1 LCHKET
7 ILDKQHNHP
16 IQGNIHSMLT
26 SKEIRRK
33 FLQFFEEKGHEIVA
47 SAPVVNKND
56 PTLMFINAGMNP
68 FKDYFLGNA
77 TPKNS
82 RIADTQKCL
91 RVSGKHNDLDEVGHD
106 TYHHTLFEMLGNWSI
121 GDYFK
126 QEAIDWAWEILTE
139 VYGIDKDRLYVS
151 VFGGDA
157 KEQMERDN
165 EAADMWLKHTT
176 NDRIINGSKKDNFW
190 EMGEIGPCGP
200 CSEIHVDLRSDDERA
215 KIDGASLVN
224 ADHPQ
229 VVEIWNLVFM
239 QFNRKA
245 SGELENLPAQHID
258 TGMGFE
264 RLCMALQGKQSN
276 YDTDVFTPLLS
287 EISSLSGTTY
297 GRAEATDIAQRVIA
311 DHIRAVAFAIADGQL
326 PASGGAGYVIRRI
339 LRRAIRYG
347 FSYLNLTEPFMFKL
361 VKVLDQE
368 MGEFFPELT
377 AQRALVEKVIEE
389 EENSF
394 LKTLAQG
401 LAKLEEFLAGDAK
414 VLDGQRAFEL
424 YDTYG
429 FPIDLTELI
438 MRENG
443 RTVDMAGFTA
453 EMTAQKE
460 RSRAATKLSTDD
472 WVELE
477 EDDKEE
483 FVGYDYTEVDVRIT
497 RYRKVS
503 TKKKEF
509 YQLVLSLTPFYP
521 EGGGQIGDAGTLVQG
536 DHTIHITTTKKEN
549 GVIVHFTDDL
559 PADLN
564 GQWKAAVNVA
574 DRNETAK
581 NHSATHLM
589 HEVLREVLGTHVEQ
603 KGSLVRPDYLRFD
616 FSHFQKVSAEE
627 LLAIEAK
634 VNERIQANYT
644 LEEYRNIPIA
654 EAKDMGA
661 MALFGEKYGDTV
673 RAIKFG
679 SSVELCGGIHVPA
692 TGSIGLFKF
701 ISEGAVA
708 AGVRRVE
715 AVTGRGALDYVN
727 AELAKLRAASEV
739 LKYPQDLAGALQQ
752 LKEKETAAQ
761 KEIDTL
767 RKEKAMG
774 AVKELEDSAIAFND
788 AKAIVART
796 ALDSGSVKD
805 LVFKLKSVPSTL
817 VILGNVVQGKV
828 TLSIGVSDDLVASKG
843 WHAGNAVRTLAKHI
857 NGGGG
862 GQPGFA
868 TAGGKN
874 PDGIDKV
881 LVEWK
886 NEFS

>member
-1 LCHKET
+1 
-7 ILDKQHNHP
+7 
-16 IQGNIHSMLT
+16 MLT

-33 FLQFFEEKGHEIVA
+33 FLQYFESKGHEIVP

-68 FKDYFLGNA
+68 FKDFFLGNA
-77 TPKNS
+77 TPKNA

-126 QEAIDWAWEILTE
+126 KEAIEWAWDLLTN
-139 VYGIDKDRLYVS
+139 VYGLDKDRLYVT
-151 VFGGDA
+151 VFEGDA
-157 KEQMERDN
+157 KDDLPRDN
-165 EAADMWLKHTT
+165 EAADLWAQFVPAEHIL
-176 NDRIINGSKKDNFW
+176 NGNKADNFW
-190 EMGEIGPCGP
+190 EMGETGPCGP
-200 CSEIHVDLRSDDERA
+200 CSEIHVDLRSEEERA
-215 KIDGASLVN
+215 KVSGASLVN
-224 ADHPQ
+224 EDHPQ

-276 YDTDVFTPLLS
+276 YDTDVFTPLIDKVAG
-287 EISSLSGTTY
+287 ISGIKY
-297 GRAEATDIAQRVIA
+297 GAEEATDIAQRVIA

-326 PASGGAGYVIRRI
+326 PASSGAGYVIRRI

-347 FSYLNLTEPFMFKL
+347 FSYLNLKSPFMFQL
-361 VKVLDQE
+361 VETLESE

-389 EENSF
+389 EEQSF

-401 LAKLEEFLAGDAK
+401 LAKLEEFLATDAK
-414 VLDGQRAFEL
+414 VLDGKRAFEL

-438 MRENG
+438 MREND
-443 RTVDMAGFTA
+443 RTVDMAGFTE

-483 FVGYDYTEVDVRIT
+483 FIGYDYTEADVRIT

-503 TKKKEF
+503 AKKKEF
-509 YQLVLSLTPFYP
+509 YQLVLSMTPFYA
-521 EGGGQIGDAGTLVQG
+521 EGGGQVGDTGTLTQG
-536 DHTIHITTTKKEN
+536 ERTIAITNTKKEN
-549 GVIVHFTDDL
+549 GIIVHFTDTLPEDL
-559 PADLN
+559 GGTWQA
-564 GQWKAAVNVA
+564 QVNTS

-589 HEVLREVLGTHVEQ
+589 HEVLREVLGEHVEQ

-627 LLAIEAK
+627 LATIEAK
-634 VNERIQANYT
+634 VNERIQANYA

-654 EAKDMGA
+654 EAKNMGA

-679 SSVELCGGIHVPA
+679 TSVELCGGIHVPA

-715 AVTGRGALDYVN
+715 AVTGKGALDYVN
-727 AELAKLRAASEV
+727 AELAKLRAASDI
-739 LKYPQDLAGALQQ
+739 LKNPQDFAGALQQ
-752 LKEKETAAQ
+752 LKDKEAAAQ
-761 KEIDTL
+761 KEIEAL
-767 RKEKAMG
+767 RKEKAMH
-774 AVKELEDSAIAFND
+774 AVKDLENSAVDHAG
-788 AKAIVART
+788 ARAIVSRT
-796 ALDSGSVKD
+796 AL
-805 LVFKLKSVPSTL
+805 
-817 VILGNVVQGKV
+817 
-828 TLSIGVSDDLVASKG
+828 
-843 WHAGNAVRTLAKHI
+843 RCR
-857 NGGGG
+857 
-862 GQPGFA
+862 
-868 TAGGKN
+868 
-874 PDGIDKV
+874 
-881 LVEWK
+881 
-886 NEFS
+886 

>member
-1 LCHKET
+1 
-7 ILDKQHNHP
+7 
-16 IQGNIHSMLT
+16 MLT

-33 FLQFFEEKGHEIVA
+33 FLQYFESKGHEIVP

-68 FKDYFLGNA
+68 FKDFFLGNA
-77 TPKNS
+77 TPKNA

-126 QEAIDWAWEILTE
+126 KEAIEWAWDLLTN
-139 VYGIDKDRLYVS
+139 VYGLDKDRLYVT
-151 VFGGDA
+151 VFEGDA
-157 KEQMERDN
+157 KDDLPRDN
-165 EAADMWLKHTT
+165 EASDLWAQFVPVE
-176 NDRIINGSKKDNFW
+176 RILNGNKADNFW
-190 EMGEIGPCGP
+190 EMGETGPCGP
-200 CSEIHVDLRSDDERA
+200 CSEIHVDLRSEEERA
-215 KIDGASLVN
+215 KVSGASLVN
-224 ADHPQ
+224 EDHPQ

-276 YDTDVFTPLLS
+276 YDTDVFTPLLNKVAG
-287 EISSLSGTTY
+287 ISGIKY
-297 GRAEATDIAQRVIA
+297 GAAEATDIAQRVIA

-326 PASGGAGYVIRRI
+326 PASSGAGYVIRRI

-347 FSYLNLTEPFMFKL
+347 FSYLNLKSPFMFQL
-361 VKVLDQE
+361 VETLESE

-389 EENSF
+389 EEQSF

-401 LAKLEEFLAGDAK
+401 LAKLEEFLATDAK
-414 VLDGQRAFEL
+414 VLDGKRAFEL

-438 MRENG
+438 MREND
-443 RTVDMAGFTA
+443 RSVDMAGFTE

-483 FVGYDYTEVDVRIT
+483 FIGYDYTEADVRIT

-503 TKKKEF
+503 AKKKEF
-509 YQLVLSLTPFYP
+509 YQLVLSMTPFYA
-521 EGGGQIGDAGTLVQG
+521 EGGGQVGDTGSLTQG
-536 DHTIHITTTKKEN
+536 DLTIEITNTKKEN
-549 GVIVHFTDDL
+549 GIIVHFTDTL
-559 PADLN
+559 PESLGGTWQA
-564 GQWKAAVNVA
+564 QVNTS

-589 HEVLREVLGTHVEQ
+589 HEVLREVLGEHVEQ

-616 FSHFQKVSAEE
+616 FSHFQRVSAEE
-627 LLAIEAK
+627 LATIEAK
-634 VNERIQANYT
+634 VNERIQANYA

-654 EAKDMGA
+654 EAKNMGA

-679 SSVELCGGIHVPA
+679 TSVELCGGIHVPA

-715 AVTGRGALDYVN
+715 AVTGKGALDYVN
-727 AELAKLRAASEV
+727 AELAKLRAASDI
-739 LKYPQDLAGALQQ
+739 LKNPQDFAGALQQ
-752 LKEKETAAQ
+752 LKDKEAAAQ
-761 KEIDTL
+761 KEIEAL
-767 RKEKAMG
+767 RKEKALS
-774 AVKELEDSAIAFND
+774 AVKDLENNAVDHAGAR
-788 AKAIVART
+788 AIVSRT
-796 ALDSGSVKD
+796 ALDAGSVKD
-805 LVFKLKSVPSTL
+805 LVFKLKSTPNTL
-817 VILGNVVQGKV
+817 VVLGNVAGGKV
-828 TLSIGVSDDLVASKG
+828 TLSIGVSDDLVAEKG
-843 WHAGNAVRTLAKHI
+843 WHAGNAVRALAQHI
-857 NGGGG
+857 QGGGG
-862 GQPGFA
+862 GQPAFA

-874 PDGIDKV
+874 PEGIDKV
-881 LVEWK
+881 LADWP
-886 NEFS
+886 NHFA

>member
-1 LCHKET
+1 
-7 ILDKQHNHP
+7 
-16 IQGNIHSMLT
+16 MLT

-33 FLQFFEEKGHEIVA
+33 FLQYFESKGHEIVP

-68 FKDYFLGNA
+68 FKDFFLGNA
-77 TPKNS
+77 TPKNA

-126 QEAIDWAWEILTE
+126 KEAIEWAWDLLTN
-139 VYGIDKDRLYVS
+139 VFGLDKDRLYVT
-151 VFGGDA
+151 VFEGDA
-157 KEQMERDN
+157 KDDLLRDN
-165 EAADMWLKHTT
+165 EAADLWAQFVPAE
-176 NDRIINGSKKDNFW
+176 RILNGNKADNFW
-190 EMGEIGPCGP
+190 EMGETGPCGP
-200 CSEIHVDLRSDDERA
+200 CSEIHVDLRSEEERA
-215 KIDGASLVN
+215 KVSGASLVN
-224 ADHPQ
+224 EDHPQ

-276 YDTDVFTPLLS
+276 YDTDVFTPLIDKVAG
-287 EISSLSGTTY
+287 ISGIKY
-297 GRAEATDIAQRVIA
+297 GAEEATDIAQRVIA

-326 PASGGAGYVIRRI
+326 PASSGAGYVIRRI

-347 FSYLNLTEPFMFKL
+347 FSYLNLKSPFMFQL
-361 VKVLDQE
+361 VETLESE

-389 EENSF
+389 EEQSF

-401 LAKLEEFLAGDAK
+401 LAKLEEFLATDAK
-414 VLDGQRAFEL
+414 VLDGKRAFEL

-438 MRENG
+438 MREND
-443 RTVDMAGFTA
+443 RTVDMAGFTK

-483 FVGYDYTEVDVRIT
+483 FIGYDYTEADVRIT

-503 TKKKEF
+503 AKKKEF
-509 YQLVLSLTPFYP
+509 YQLVLSMTPFYA
-521 EGGGQIGDAGTLVQG
+521 EGGGQVGDTGTLTQG
-536 DHTIHITTTKKEN
+536 DRTIAITNTKKEN
-549 GVIVHFTDDL
+549 GIIVHFTDTLPEDL
-559 PADLN
+559 GGTWQA
-564 GQWKAAVNVA
+564 QVNTS

-589 HEVLREVLGTHVEQ
+589 HEVLREVLGEHVEQ

-627 LLAIEAK
+627 LATIEAK
-634 VNERIQANYT
+634 VNERIQANYA

-654 EAKDMGA
+654 EAKNMGA

-679 SSVELCGGIHVPA
+679 TSVELCGGIHVPA

-715 AVTGRGALDYVN
+715 AVSGKGALDYVN
-727 AELAKLRAASEV
+727 AELAKLRAASDI
-739 LKYPQDLAGALQQ
+739 LKNPQDFAGA
-752 LKEKETAAQ
+752 
-761 KEIDTL
+761 
-767 RKEKAMG
+767 
-774 AVKELEDSAIAFND
+774 
-788 AKAIVART
+788 
-796 ALDSGSVKD
+796 
-805 LVFKLKSVPSTL
+805 
-817 VILGNVVQGKV
+817 
-828 TLSIGVSDDLVASKG
+828 
-843 WHAGNAVRTLAKHI
+843 
-857 NGGGG
+857 
-862 GQPGFA
+862 
-868 TAGGKN
+868 
-874 PDGIDKV
+874 
-881 LVEWK
+881 
-886 NEFS
+886 

>member
-1 LCHKET
+1 
-7 ILDKQHNHP
+7 
-16 IQGNIHSMLT
+16 MLT

-33 FLQFFEEKGHEIVA
+33 FLQYFESKGHEIVP

-68 FKDYFLGNA
+68 FKDFFLGNA
-77 TPKNS
+77 TPKNA

-126 QEAIDWAWEILTE
+126 QEAIEWAWDLLTN
-139 VYGIDKDRLYVS
+139 VYGLDKERLYVT
-151 VFGGDA
+151 VFEGDA
-157 KEQMERDN
+157 KDDLPRDN
-165 EAADMWLKHTT
+165 EAADLWAQFVPAE
-176 NDRIINGSKKDNFW
+176 RILNGNKADNFW
-190 EMGEIGPCGP
+190 EMGETGPCGP
-200 CSEIHVDLRSDDERA
+200 CSEIHVDLRSEEERA
-215 KIDGASLVN
+215 KVSGASLVN
-224 ADHPQ
+224 EDHPQ

-276 YDTDVFTPLLS
+276 YDTDVFTPLIDKVAG
-287 EISSLSGTTY
+287 ISGIKY
-297 GRAEATDIAQRVIA
+297 GAEEATDIAQRVIA

-326 PASGGAGYVIRRI
+326 PASSGAGYVIRRI

-347 FSYLNLTEPFMFKL
+347 FSYLNLKSPFMFQL
-361 VKVLDQE
+361 VETLESE

-389 EENSF
+389 EEQSF

-401 LAKLEEFLAGDAK
+401 LAKLEEFLATDAK
-414 VLDGQRAFEL
+414 VLDGKRAFEL

-438 MRENG
+438 MREND
-443 RTVDMAGFTA
+443 RTVDMAGFTE

-483 FVGYDYTEVDVRIT
+483 FIGYDYTEADVRIT

-503 TKKKEF
+503 AKKKEF
-509 YQLVLSLTPFYP
+509 YQLVLSMTPFYA
-521 EGGGQIGDAGTLVQG
+521 EGGGQVGDTGTLTQG
-536 DHTIHITTTKKEN
+536 ERTIAITNTKKEN
-549 GVIVHFTDDL
+549 GIIVHFTDTLPEDL
-559 PADLN
+559 GGTWQA
-564 GQWKAAVNVA
+564 QVNTSN
-574 DRNETAK
+574 RNETAK

-589 HEVLREVLGTHVEQ
+589 HEVLREVLGEHVEQ

-627 LLAIEAK
+627 LATIEAK
-634 VNERIQANYT
+634 VNERIQANYA

-654 EAKDMGA
+654 EAKNMGA

-679 SSVELCGGIHVPA
+679 TSVELCGGIHVPA

-715 AVTGRGALDYVN
+715 AVTGKGALDYVN
-727 AELAKLRAASEV
+727 AELAKLRAASDI
-739 LKYPQDLAGALQQ
+739 LKNPQDFAGALQQ
-752 LKEKETAAQ
+752 LKDKEAAAQ
-761 KEIDTL
+761 KEIEAL
-767 RKEKAMG
+767 RREKAMH
-774 AVKELEDSAIAFND
+774 AVKDLENSAVDHAG
-788 AKAIVART
+788 ARAIVSRT
-796 ALDSGSVKD
+796 ALDAGSVKD
-805 LVFKLKSVPSTL
+805 LVFKLKSTSNTL
-817 VILGNVVQGKV
+817 VILGNVAGGKV
-828 TLSIGVSDDLVASKG
+828 TLSIGVSDDLVADKG
-843 WHAGNAVRTLAKHI
+843 WHAGNAVRALAQHI
-857 NGGGG
+857 QGGGG
-862 GQPGFA
+862 GQPAFA

-874 PDGIDKV
+874 PEGIDKV
-881 LVEWK
+881 LADWP
-886 NEFS
+886 NHFA

>member
-1 LCHKET
+1 
-7 ILDKQHNHP
+7 
-16 IQGNIHSMLT
+16 MLT

-33 FLQFFEEKGHEIVA
+33 FLQYFESKGHEIVP

-68 FKDYFLGNA
+68 FKDFFLGNA
-77 TPKNS
+77 TPKNA

-126 QEAIDWAWEILTE
+126 KEAIEWAWDLLTN
-139 VYGIDKDRLYVS
+139 VYGLDKDRLYVT
-151 VFGGDA
+151 VFEGDA
-157 KEQMERDN
+157 KDDLPRDN
-165 EAADMWLKHTT
+165 EAADLWAQFVPAE
-176 NDRIINGSKKDNFW
+176 RILNGNKADNFW
-190 EMGEIGPCGP
+190 EMGETGPCGP
-200 CSEIHVDLRSDDERA
+200 CSEIHVDLRSEEERA
-215 KIDGASLVN
+215 KVSGASLVN
-224 ADHPQ
+224 EDHPQ

-276 YDTDVFTPLLS
+276 YDTDVFTPLIDKVAG
-287 EISSLSGTTY
+287 ISGIKY
-297 GRAEATDIAQRVIA
+297 GAEEATDIAQRVIA

-326 PASGGAGYVIRRI
+326 PASSGAGYVIRRI

-347 FSYLNLTEPFMFKL
+347 FSYLNLKSPFMFQL
-361 VKVLDQE
+361 VETLESE

-389 EENSF
+389 EEQSF

-401 LAKLEEFLAGDAK
+401 LAKLEEFLATDAK
-414 VLDGQRAFEL
+414 VLDGKRAFEL

-438 MRENG
+438 MREND
-443 RTVDMAGFTA
+443 RTVDMAGFTE

-483 FVGYDYTEVDVRIT
+483 FIGYDYTEADVRIT

-503 TKKKEF
+503 AKKKEF
-509 YQLVLSLTPFYP
+509 YQLVLSMTPFYA
-521 EGGGQIGDAGTLVQG
+521 EGGGQVGDTGTLTQG
-536 DHTIHITTTKKEN
+536 ERTIAITNTKKEN
-549 GVIVHFTDDL
+549 GIIVHFTDTLPEDL
-559 PADLN
+559 GGTWQA
-564 GQWKAAVNVA
+564 QVNTS

-589 HEVLREVLGTHVEQ
+589 HEVLREVLGEHVEQ

-627 LLAIEAK
+627 LATIEAK
-634 VNERIQANYT
+634 VNERIQANYA

-654 EAKDMGA
+654 EAKNMGA

-679 SSVELCGGIHVPA
+679 TSVELCGGIHVPA

-715 AVTGRGALDYVN
+715 AVTGKGALDYVN
-727 AELAKLRAASEV
+727 AELAKLRAASDI
-739 LKYPQDLAGALQQ
+739 LKNPQDFAGALQQ
-752 LKEKETAAQ
+752 LKDKEAAAQ
-761 KEIDTL
+761 KEIEAL
-767 RKEKAMG
+767 RKEKAMH
-774 AVKELEDSAIAFND
+774 AVKDLENSAVDHAG
-788 AKAIVART
+788 ARAIVSRT
-796 ALDSGSVKD
+796 AL
-805 LVFKLKSVPSTL
+805 
-817 VILGNVVQGKV
+817 
-828 TLSIGVSDDLVASKG
+828 
-843 WHAGNAVRTLAKHI
+843 RCR
-857 NGGGG
+857 
-862 GQPGFA
+862 
-868 TAGGKN
+868 
-874 PDGIDKV
+874 
-881 LVEWK
+881 
-886 NEFS
+886 

>member
-1 LCHKET
+1 
-7 ILDKQHNHP
+7 
-16 IQGNIHSMLT
+16 MLT

-33 FLQFFEEKGHEIVA
+33 FLQYFESKGHEIVP

-68 FKDYFLGNA
+68 FKDFFLGNA
-77 TPKNS
+77 TPKNA

-126 QEAIDWAWEILTE
+126 KEAIEWAWDLLTN
-139 VYGIDKDRLYVS
+139 VYGLDKDRLYVT
-151 VFGGDA
+151 VFEGDA
-157 KEQMERDN
+157 KDDLPRDN
-165 EAADMWLKHTT
+165 EASDLWAQFVPVE
-176 NDRIINGSKKDNFW
+176 RILNGNKADNFW
-190 EMGEIGPCGP
+190 EMGETGPCGP
-200 CSEIHVDLRSDDERA
+200 CSEIHVDLRSEEERA
-215 KIDGASLVN
+215 KVSGASLVN
-224 ADHPQ
+224 EDHPQ

-276 YDTDVFTPLLS
+276 YDTDVFTPLLNKVAG
-287 EISSLSGTTY
+287 ISGIKY
-297 GRAEATDIAQRVIA
+297 GAAEATDIAQRVIA

-326 PASGGAGYVIRRI
+326 PASSGAGYVIRRI

-347 FSYLNLTEPFMFKL
+347 FSYLNLKSPFMFQL
-361 VKVLDQE
+361 VETLESE

-389 EENSF
+389 EEQSF

-401 LAKLEEFLAGDAK
+401 LAKLEEFLATDAK
-414 VLDGQRAFEL
+414 VLDGKRAFEL

-438 MRENG
+438 MREND
-443 RTVDMAGFTA
+443 RSVDMAGFTE

-483 FVGYDYTEVDVRIT
+483 FIGYDYTEADVRIT

-503 TKKKEF
+503 AKKKEF
-509 YQLVLSLTPFYP
+509 YQLVLSMTPFYA
-521 EGGGQIGDAGTLVQG
+521 EGGGQVGDTGSLTQG
-536 DHTIHITTTKKEN
+536 DLTIEITNTKKEN
-549 GVIVHFTDDL
+549 GIIVHFTDTL
-559 PADLN
+559 PESLGGTWQA
-564 GQWKAAVNVA
+564 QVNTS

-589 HEVLREVLGTHVEQ
+589 HEVLREVLGEHVEQ

-616 FSHFQKVSAEE
+616 FSHFQRVSAEE
-627 LLAIEAK
+627 LATIEAK
-634 VNERIQANYT
+634 VNERIQANYA

-654 EAKDMGA
+654 EAKNMGA

-679 SSVELCGGIHVPA
+679 TSVELCGGIHVPA

-715 AVTGRGALDYVN
+715 AVTGKGALDYVN
-727 AELAKLRAASEV
+727 AELAKLRAASDI
-739 LKYPQDLAGALQQ
+739 LKNPQDFAGALQQ
-752 LKEKETAAQ
+752 LKDKEAAAQ
-761 KEIDTL
+761 KEIEAL
-767 RKEKAMG
+767 RKEKALSAVQDLENNAVDHAG
-774 AVKELEDSAIAFND
+774 AR
-788 AKAIVART
+788 AIVSRT
-796 ALDSGSVKD
+796 ALDAGSVKD
-805 LVFKLKSVPSTL
+805 LVFKLKSTPNTL
-817 VILGNVVQGKV
+817 VVLGNVAGGKV
-828 TLSIGVSDDLVASKG
+828 TLSIGLSDDLVAEKG
-843 WHAGNAVRTLAKHI
+843 WHAGNAVRALAQHI
-857 NGGGG
+857 QGGGG
-862 GQPGFA
+862 GQPAFA

-874 PDGIDKV
+874 PEGIDKV
-881 LVEWK
+881 LADWP
-886 NEFS
+886 NHFA